1 MAQVITQVAHRPA
14 HKGQTGRVFLKSVFL
29 EQLSQHIEGV
39 ARDGLLALSGR
50 VVAPDAALGPLAAVL
65 ADELRCLGRKA
76 FAVARGAPRRGDIVL
91 SLDTVD
97 VVLAYSVRSGGVKL
111 SARSEVG
118 EIKANALVRF
128 VLEGRGIF
136 SLGEESTEAGPGILL
151 PSPRGVP
158 HGMKNPGPG
167 LLRVLAIK
175 NPRPE
180 GE

>member
-1 MAQVITQVAHRPA
+1 MKRI
-14 HKGQTGRVFLKSVFL
+14 GIDEGRILK
-29 EQLSQHIEGV
+29 
-39 ARDGLLALSGR
+39 DDSG
-50 VVAPDAALGPLAAVL
+50 
-65 ADELRCLGRKA
+65 
-76 FAVARGAPRRGDIVL
+76 VL
-91 SLDTVD
+91 SRAIYSSPEAMVIHITVQ
-97 VVLAYSVRSGGVKL
+97 SGGFVKPHVTPVDM
-111 SARSEVG
+111 EF
-118 EIKANALVRF
+118 F
-128 VLEGRGIF
+128 VLEGRGSF